1 VDALKILSFNE
12 QSTFDTSALFGWI
25 KRHLSSY
32 EAEAGA
38 EVSKVDYPSKTKFKS
53 SDVRGVGA
61 IFDTFLN
68 LGHSFPY

>member
-1 VDALKILSFNE
+1 MDALEILSFNE
-12 QSTFDTSALFGWI
+12 QSTLDTSPLFGWI
-25 KRHLSSY
+25 NRDLSPPPY
-32 EAEAGA
+32 EA
-38 EVSKVDYPSKTKFKS
+38 EVSKVDYPSKTKS